1 MATKTKTKAK
11 SGAGNRRKPAGAAP
25 AVASL
30 LAVTPQG
37 LKQLEKN
44 AHKASDLLGAM
55 ANTSRLMI
63 LCRLAD
69 GERSV
74 SDLQP
79 LIGLSQ
85 SALSQHLAVLRRK
98 HLVRTR
104 RDGQSIF
111 YSLSSGEAA
120 SIMHTLHEQFCRRR

>member
-1 MATKTKTKAK
+1 MK
-11 SGAGNRRKPAGAAP
+11 SGAAP
-25 AVASL
+25 ATTGAPL
-30 LAVTPQG
+30 LAVTPKG

-44 AHKASDLLGAM
+44 AHKACGLLGAM

-63 LCRLAD
+63 LCQLAD

-104 RDGQSIF
+104 RDGQLIY
-111 YSLSSGEAA
+111 YSLSSGQAA
-120 SIMHTLHEQFCRRR
+120 SIMHTLHDQFCRR

>member
-1 MATKTKTKAK
+1 M
-11 SGAGNRRKPAGAAP
+11 
-25 AVASL
+25 ASL
-30 LAVTPQG
+30 IAVTPQG

-63 LCRLAD
+63 MCQLAD
-69 GERSV
+69 GEKSV

-79 LIGLSQ
+79 MIGLSQ
-85 SALSQHLAVLRRK
+85 SALSQHLAVLRRR

-104 RDGQSIF
+104 RDGQSIY

-120 SIMHTLHEQFCRRR
+120 SIMRTLHEQFCRRR

>member
-1 MATKTKTKAK
+1 MSTKTKAK
-11 SGAGNRRKPAGAAP
+11 TKTPARGRPAR
-25 AVASL
+25 AVASVAPL
-30 LAVTPQG
+30 ITVTPQG

-63 LCRLAD
+63 MCQLAD
-69 GERSV
+69 GEKSV

-79 LIGLSQ
+79 MIGLSQ

-104 RDGQSIF
+104 REGQSIY
-111 YSLSSGEAA
+111 YSLTSGEAA
-120 SIMHTLHEQFCRRR
+120 SIMQTLHEQFCRRR